1 MKNLAVREFW
11 KRRKETASDLLQG
24 TILVLGLSWLFYD
37 SFFTVLFLLP
47 LIWFRHRECAEARRK
62 RKEEQFLKQFREWIL
77 LLSSSLSAGYSVEN
91 AFGQSFRE
99 LQLMFPRGGP
109 MLNELRGM
117 LAKAENNQ
125 SPEILLNDL
134 AGRYPLGEVVSF
146 AEVFRTARSSG
157 GSLNAIIR
165 STASRMAE
173 VMDTKREIETLLSA
187 KVYEQKIM
195 TVMPAAVLLYIRL
208 GSEEFLNGLYHNPAG
223 AGIMTLCL
231 GIYLSAYLLGKRMVQ
246 FEI

>member
-1 MKNLAVREFW
+1 MRSLAVREFW
-11 KRRKETASDLLQG
+11 RNRKGLVSDVFQG
-24 TILVLGLSWLFYD
+24 AALVVVFSWLFYD
-37 SFFTVLFLLP
+37 TFFAILFLLP
-47 LIWFRHRECAEARRK
+47 IIWFWHKECDMTRRK
-62 RKEEQFLKQFREWIL
+62 KKEEQFLRQFREWIL
-77 LLSSSLSAGYSVEN
+77 LLSASLSAGYSVEN
-91 AFGQSFRE
+91 AFGQSLRE
-99 LQLMFPRGGP
+99 LQLMFPRGGL
-109 MLNELRGM
+109 MLDELRNM

-125 SPEILLNDL
+125 SPEVLLDGL
-134 AGRYPLGEVVSF
+134 AEKYPLEEVVSF
-146 AEVFRTARSSG
+146 TEVFRTARRSG

-173 VMDTKREIETLLSA
+173 VMDTKREIDTLLSA

-195 TVMPAAVLLYIRL
+195 SVMPAAVLLYIRL
-208 GSEEFLNGLYHNPAG
+208 GSGEFLDGLYHDSAG

>member
-1 MKNLAVREFW
+1 
-11 KRRKETASDLLQG
+11 
-24 TILVLGLSWLFYD
+24 
-37 SFFTVLFLLP
+37 
-47 LIWFRHRECAEARRK
+47 
-62 RKEEQFLKQFREWIL
+62 
-77 LLSSSLSAGYSVEN
+77 
-91 AFGQSFRE
+91 
-99 LQLMFPRGGP
+99 

-223 AGIMTLCL
+223 TGIMTLCL

>member
-1 MKNLAVREFW
+1 MKSLAVQEFW
-11 KRRKETASDLLQG
+11 QRRKDTVSDISQG
-24 TILVLGLSWLFYD
+24 IILVLGFSWLFYD
-37 SFFTVLFLLP
+37 TFFAVLFLLP
-47 LIWFRHRECAEARRK
+47 IIWFWHKECAEERRK
-62 RKEEQFLKQFREWIL
+62 KKEEQFLKQFREWIL
-77 LLSSSLSAGYSVEN
+77 LLASSLSAGYSVEN
-91 AFGQSFRE
+91 AFGQSLRE
-99 LQLMFPRGGP
+99 LQLMFPRGGM
-109 MLNELRGM
+109 MLDELRSM

-125 SPEILLNDL
+125 SPEILLNEL
-134 AGRYPLGEVVSF
+134 AEKYPLGEVESF
-146 AEVFRTARSSG
+146 TEVFRTARSSG
-157 GSLNAIIR
+157 GSLNAVIR

-173 VMDTKREIETLLSA
+173 VMDTKREIDTLLSA

-231 GIYLSAYLLGKRMVQ
+231 GIYLAAYLLGKRMVQ